1 MTEINGPAG
10 NVEHEHSGSTRVDP
24 ANAQGTPI
32 LEARGVSKTF
42 PGVKALQ
49 DVSVSL
55 RGGEVHALV
64 GENGAGKSTLIK
76 LLTGVYQLDAGQLL
90 HKGQSVSFANP
101 RAAQD
106 EGIST
111 IYQEVNLVPLQSGAR
126 NLYMGREPRTPLHLV
141 DYKKMNRDAKALLD
155 DFNIDADPTVPVA
168 TLALGAQQMICVA
181 RAISLD
187 ANVVI
192 MDEPTSSLESREVE
206 TLFRLIERLKNDGIA
221 VVYVSHR
228 LDELYRI
235 CDQVT
240 VLRDGHL
247 VHTGPISEL
256 PRKKLVATMLGREL
270 LEQHSRSSTTAAASD
285 TEQVAPVLVADNLDR
300 RGLLHDVSLQIRPG
314 EVVGLGGLLG
324 AGRSETAKAILG
336 AQIVDSGT
344 VTVNGKQVHLGSPA
358 RSIEAGVVLL
368 PEDRKADGILP
379 NLSIRD
385 NIVLAALPQLSSR
398 GLFSDK
404 AAKKLVD
411 TFMRRLNIKAF
422 GPAQKV
428 GTLSGGNQQKVLLA
442 RWLCLEPKVLM
453 LDEPTRG
460 IDVGA
465 KAEVRRLI
473 DELAEQGL
481 GVLLISSET
490 EELVDGSH
498 RILVL
503 RDGAIVGELSGDDLT
518 ESELVQAIAGTGG
531 ENTSDSGGTDTDQK
545 AGVATHG

>member
-1 MTEINGPAG
+1 M
-10 NVEHEHSGSTRVDP
+10 
-24 ANAQGTPI
+24 
-32 LEARGVSKTF
+32 
-42 PGVKALQ
+42 
-49 DVSVSL
+49 
-55 RGGEVHALV
+55 
-64 GENGAGKSTLIK
+64 
-76 LLTGVYQLDAGQLL
+76 
-90 HKGQSVSFANP
+90 
-101 RAAQD
+101 
-106 EGIST
+106 
-111 IYQEVNLVPLQSGAR
+111 PLQSGAR
-126 NLYMGREPRTPLHLV
+126 NLYMGREPRTPLRLV

-240 VLRDGHL
+240 VLRDGRL

-256 PRKKLVATMLGREL
+256 PRKQLVATMLGREL
-270 LEQHSRSSTTAAASD
+270 LEQHSRSSAAATPGD
-285 TEQVAPVLVADNLDR
+285 AEQVPPVLVAEGLDR
-300 RGLLHDVSLQIRPG
+300 RGMLHDVSLQIRPG

-336 AQIVDSGT
+336 AQIIDSGT
-344 VTVNGKQVHLGSPA
+344 VTIDGAPVHLGSPA
-358 RSIEAGVVLL
+358 RSIQAGVVLL

-385 NIVLAALPQLSSR
+385 NIVLAALPQLSKR
-398 GLFSDK
+398 GVFSDK

-411 TFMRRLNIKAF
+411 TFMKRLNIKAF
-422 GPAQKV
+422 GAAQKV

-503 RDGAIVGELSGDDLT
+503 RDGSIVDELRGDSLT
-518 ESELVQAIAGTGG
+518 EAELVHAIAGTGG
-531 ENTSDSGGTDTDQK
+531 NETGSAETENETGAS
-545 AGVATHG
+545 THG

>member
-10 NVEHEHSGSTRVDP
+10 NVEHERSGSTGVDT
-24 ANAQGTPI
+24 ANAHGTPI

-256 PRKKLVATMLGREL
+256 PRKRLVATMLGREL

-344 VTVNGKQVHLGSPA
+344 VTVNGKQVRLGSPA

-385 NIVLAALPQLSSR
+385 NIVLAALPQLSRR

-411 TFMRRLNIKAF
+411 TFIRRLNIKAF

-503 RDGAIVGELSGDDLT
+503 RDGAIVGELSGDNLT

-531 ENTSDSGGTDTDQK
+531 ENTSDSGGTATDQE

>member
-1 MTEINGPAG
+1 MTVSNSLDGSVPAASGPFAPP
-10 NVEHEHSGSTRVDP
+10 V
-24 ANAQGTPI
+24 
-32 LEARGVSKTF
+32 LEAKGISKTF

-49 DVSVSL
+49 DVSVTL

-76 LLTGVYQLDAGQLL
+76 LLTGVYQLDAGELIHQ
-90 HKGQSVSFANP
+90 GRSVSFANP
-101 RAAQD
+101 KAAQD
-106 EGIST
+106 AGIST

-126 NLYMGREPRTPLHLV
+126 NLYLGREPRTALHLV
-141 DYKKMNRDAKALLD
+141 DYKKMNRDAKALLRN
-155 DFNIDADPTVPVA
+155 FNIEADPTVPVA

-192 MDEPTSSLESREVE
+192 MDEPTSSLETREVE
-206 TLFRLIERLKNDGIA
+206 TLFRLIDRLRSDGIA

-235 CDQVT
+235 CDRVT
-240 VLRDGHL
+240 VLRDGRL
-247 VHTGPISEL
+247 VHTGPISDL
-256 PRKKLVATMLGREL
+256 PRNQLVATMLGREL
-270 LEQHSRSSTTAAASD
+270 LEQHSRSAATATAS
-285 TEQVAPVLVADNLDR
+285 ESEHGPPVLIADSLDR
-300 RGLLHDVSLQIRPG
+300 RGLLHDVSVEIRPG

-336 AQIVDSGT
+336 AQIIDSGT
-344 VTVNGKQVHLGSPA
+344 VTVDGKAVRPGSPA

-385 NIVLAALPQLSSR
+385 NIVLAALPQLSKR
-398 GLFSDK
+398 GVFSDK

-411 TFMRRLNIKAF
+411 TFMKRLSIRAF
-422 GPAQKV
+422 GPTQKV

-503 RDGAIVGELSGDDLT
+503 RDGSIVDELRGDRLT
-518 ESELVQAIAGTGG
+518 ETELVHAIAGAGG
-531 ENTSDSGGTDTDQK
+531 EQPGGSE
-545 AGVATHG
+545 HG

>member
-1 MTEINGPAG
+1 MDSLGMTVTDRTDTGP
-10 NVEHEHSGSTRVDP
+10 V
-24 ANAQGTPI
+24 
-32 LEARGVSKTF
+32 LEAKGISKTF

-90 HKGQSVSFANP
+90 HHGRPVSFANP

-106 EGIST
+106 AGIST

-126 NLYMGREPRTPLHLV
+126 NLFLGREPRTALRLV
-141 DYKKMNRDAKALLD
+141 DYKKMDRDAAALLAE
-155 DFNIDADPTVPVA
+155 FNIDADPSVPVA
-168 TLALGAQQMICVA
+168 MLALGAQQMICIA
-181 RAISLD
+181 RAISLN
-187 ANVVI
+187 ANVVV
-192 MDEPTSSLESREVE
+192 MDEPTSSLETREVE
-206 TLFRLIERLKNDGIA
+206 TLFRLIERLKSDGIA

-240 VLRDGHL
+240 VLRDGKL
-247 VHTGPISEL
+247 VHSGPLSEL
-256 PRKKLVATMLGREL
+256 PSKQLVATMLGREL
-270 LEQHSRSSTTAAASD
+270 LEQHSRSAIAGPPDATVERA
-285 TEQVAPVLVADNLDR
+285 EPVLVATDLDR
-300 RGLLHDVSLQIRPG
+300 RGLLHDVSLGIRAG

-336 AQIVDSGT
+336 AQLIDSGT
-344 VTVNGKQVHLGSPA
+344 VTVDGQTIRPGSPA

-368 PEDRKADGILP
+368 PEDRKVDGILP

-385 NIVLAALPQLSSR
+385 NIVLAALPRLSKR
-398 GLFSDK
+398 GIFSDR
-404 AAKKLVD
+404 AANKLVD
-411 TFMRRLNIKAF
+411 TFMKRLNIKAF
-422 GPAQKV
+422 GAAQKV

-442 RWLCLEPKVLM
+442 RWLCLAPKILM

-503 RDGAIVGELSGDDLT
+503 RDGSIVDELRGSQLT
-518 ESELVQAIAGTGG
+518 EGALVQAIAGTVDD
-531 ENTSDSGGTDTDQK
+531 E
-545 AGVATHG
+545 AGDDERV

>member
-1 MTEINGPAG
+1 MTVTNGSQTAP
-10 NVEHEHSGSTRVDP
+10 V
-24 ANAQGTPI
+24 
-32 LEARGVSKTF
+32 LEAKGITKTF

-49 DVSVSL
+49 DVSVTL
-55 RGGEVHALV
+55 HGGQVHALV

-90 HKGQSVSFANP
+90 HHGRPVSFANP
-101 RAAQD
+101 RAAQNA
-106 EGIST
+106 GIST

-126 NLYMGREPRTPLHLV
+126 NLYLGREPKTPLRLV
-141 DYKKMNRDAKALLD
+141 DYKRMNRDAKALLE
-155 DFNIDADPTVPVA
+155 DFHIDADPTVPVA

-187 ANVVI
+187 ANVVV

-206 TLFRLIERLKNDGIA
+206 TLFGLIERLKSDGVA

-240 VLRDGHL
+240 VLRDGRL
-247 VHTGPISEL
+247 VHSGPIAEL
-256 PRKKLVATMLGREL
+256 PRKQLVATMLGREL
-270 LEQHSRSSTTAAASD
+270 LEQHSRSANTETPGAAVD
-285 TEQVAPVLVADNLDR
+285 RDAPVLVAGNLDR
-300 RGLLHDVSLQIRPG
+300 RGLLHDVSLDIRAG

-336 AQIVDSGT
+336 AQIVDSGS
-344 VTVNGKQVHLGSPA
+344 VTVNGEPVRLGSPS
-358 RSIEAGVVLL
+358 RSIQAGVVLL

-385 NIVLAALPQLSSR
+385 NIVLAALPRLSKR
-398 GLFSDK
+398 GVFSDS

-411 TFMRRLNIKAF
+411 TFMKRLNIKAF
-422 GPAQKV
+422 GPAQRV

-442 RWLCLEPKVLM
+442 RWLCLEPKILM

-503 RDGAIVGELSGDDLT
+503 RDGAIADELRGDRLT
-518 ESELVQAIAGTGG
+518 ESELVQAIAGTAAD
-531 ENTSDSGGTDTDQK
+531 E
-545 AGVATHG
+545 AGDASNG

>member
-1 MTEINGPAG
+1 MTDTSPSAG
-10 NVEHEHSGSTRVDP
+10 FGSAA
-24 ANAQGTPI
+24 ANPQGTPI
-32 LEARGVSKTF
+32 LEARGISKSF

-49 DVSVSL
+49 DVSLLL
-55 RGGEVHALV
+55 RSGEVHALV

-90 HKGQSVSFANP
+90 HNGAQVSFADP
-101 RAAQD
+101 KAAQNA
-106 EGIST
+106 GIST

-126 NLYMGREPRTPLHLV
+126 NLYMGREPRTRWHLV
-141 DYKKMNRDAKALLD
+141 DFKRMNRDAKALLAE
-155 DFNIDADPTVPVA
+155 FNIDADPTVPVA

-192 MDEPTSSLESREVE
+192 MDEPTSSLETREVE
-206 TLFRLIERLKNDGIA
+206 TLFGLIERLKSQGVAI
-221 VVYVSHR
+221 VYVSHR

-240 VLRDGHL
+240 VLRDGRL

-256 PRKKLVATMLGREL
+256 PRQKLVATMLGREL
-270 LEQHSRSSTTAAASD
+270 LAQHSRSLAAGPAEDS
-285 TEQVAPVLVADNLDR
+285 EQAQPVLVAQGLDR
-300 RGLLHDVSLQIRPG
+300 RGLLHDISVRIRPG

-336 AQIVDSGT
+336 AQILDAGSVAVD
-344 VTVNGKQVHLGSPA
+344 GKPIRPGSPA
-358 RSIEAGVVLL
+358 RSIQAGIVLL

-385 NIVLAALPQLSSR
+385 NIVLAALPSLSKR
-398 GLFSDK
+398 GVFSDK
-404 AAKKLVD
+404 AARKLVD
-411 TFMRRLNIKAF
+411 TFMKRLDIKAF

-503 RDGAIVGELSGDDLT
+503 RDGAVVDELRGDDLT
-518 ESELVQAIAGTGG
+518 EAQLVKAIAGTGG
-531 ENTSDSGGTDTDQK
+531 DETGDADH
-545 AGVATHG
+545 V

>member
-90 HKGQSVSFANP
+90 HTGQSASFANP

-106 EGIST
+106 AGIST

-344 VTVNGKQVHLGSPA
+344 VTVNGKQVRLGSPA